1 MGACRGTGG
10 EDRTCMEKCRE
21 GDSWKNEMKLVEDF
35 KKSEKRRRRG
45 EGGSI
50 VTESADSTSSR
61 ARMAQVAMKV
71 KMLKRYCM

>member
-45 EGGSI
+45 GRREYS
-50 VTESADSTSSR
+50 
-61 ARMAQVAMKV
+61 
-71 KMLKRYCM
+71 Y